1 MRRILLF
8 LFVVCMFHGGFAQ
21 SRKKEQPVKIVVH
34 QVKLGETVRMLS
46 KKYLTDPSEIYRMNK
61 FAVNGIAEGMYL
73 QIPVPLKDDPKQN
86 EAQYADVAGAASDT
100 PEAVTESVPE
110 TSAVTVIDRSNQ
122 SDHTVASGETL
133 SGLSKKYGV
142 SIDEIKM
149 SNEVLNTKGLKIGQ
163 VIKIP
168 STRKLAENE
177 SSIGSDVVPANEVAS
192 SSKTKNKK

>member
-34 QVKLGETVRMLS
+34 QVQMGETVRLLS
-46 KKYLTDPSEIYRMNK
+46 RKYLADPAEIYRLNK

-73 QIPVPLKDDPKQN
+73 QIPVPIKEPQRKEDVVASS
-86 EAQYADVAGAASDT
+86 EALEMQ
-100 PEAVTESVPE
+100 PE
-110 TSAVTVIDRSNQ
+110 TSNVSVIDRSIQ
-122 SDHTVASGETL
+122 SEHTVSSGETL

-149 SNEVLNTKGLKIGQ
+149 SNEILNTKGLKIGQ

-177 SSIGSDVVPANEVAS
+177 SSIGSDVVPVNEVAS